1 MKTANRIQ
9 LMNGGRFIS
18 HHDAAELYY
27 DSRHKVI
34 KTRMEGGGFF
44 ELVKEMQA
52 DGSYRDEMLSTV
64 SPSGE
69 RLIVEYSRKSVY
81 IVAWAS
87 PPAHWP
93 GNGRGSQVN
102 R

>member
-1 MKTANRIQ
+1 MQKGDRIQ
-9 LMNGGRFIS
+9 MIKGGRFIS

-27 DSRHKVI
+27 DSRHKII

-44 ELVKEMQA
+44 ELVKVTQA
-52 DGSYRDEMLSTV
+52 DGSYLDQMLFAV

-69 RLIVEYSRKSVY
+69 RVIIGLTAECFDLCE
-81 IVAWAS
+81 
-87 PPAHWP
+87 
-93 GNGRGSQVN
+93 GR

>member
-1 MKTANRIQ
+1 V
-9 LMNGGRFIS
+9 GGFVS
-18 HHDAAELYY
+18 YQEASELYY

-52 DGSYRDEMLSTV
+52 DGGYRDQMLSTV

-69 RLIVEYSRKSVY
+69 RLIFGYPRN
-81 IVAWAS
+81 
-87 PPAHWP
+87 HQ
-93 GNGRGSQVN
+93 SQ